1 VKIEPTYVRVIVV
14 WIGVLAALYLLQQ
27 YFS

>member
-1 VKIEPTYVRVIVV
+1 VIIRSTYVRVVIVWLV
-14 WIGVLAALYLLQQ
+14 VLASLYLLQE

>member
-1 VKIEPTYVRVIVV
+1 VKVERTYVRVLAV
-14 WIGVLAALYLLQQ
+14 WVGVLAALYLLQE

>member
-1 VKIEPTYVRVIVV
+1 VKVEPTYVRVIVV
-14 WIGVLAALYLLQQ
+14 WVGVLAALYLLQE

>member
-1 VKIEPTYVRVIVV
+1 MKVERSYVRVLAV
-14 WIGVLAALYLLQQ
+14 WGAVLAALYLLQE